1 MRENHKNFRKDF
13 FWKFLDQAGL
23 GLTILVST
31 GVARPSEQWWT
42 RLEKKKKK
50 EADLV
55 ALVAHGDAGG
65 CSWWCCCW
73 WIGWRTG

>member
-1 MRENHKNFRKDF
+1 
-13 FWKFLDQAGL
+13 
-23 GLTILVST
+23 
-31 GVARPSEQWWT
+31 
-42 RLEKKKKK
+42 
-50 EADLV
+50 V